1 MIYIS
6 EAFLIIA
13 NIIMA
18 YHHSELI
25 NEGRKIKHGWW
36 GLAYL
41 GFAGL
46 LSLLHHSWLL
56 FIVSLPIRKVFFD
69 LSLNY
74 FRALSLWYQST
85 QTTSIIDK
93 LHSGI
98 NPKVYLSVYTASIIV
113 INFFQ

>member
-6 EAFLIIA
+6 EILLLAA

-18 YHHSELI
+18 YHHADLI
-25 NEGRKIKHGWW
+25 KDGLKIKHGWW
-36 GLAYL
+36 GLSYL
-41 GFAGL
+41 AFAGL
-46 LSLLHHSWLL
+46 LSLLHGSWLL

-74 FRALSLWYQST
+74 FRGLSLWYQST

-113 INFFQ
+113 INLWI